1 MTVSPALGATSP
13 ALPAITPQ
21 TKSKYEYLCLDLTR
35 AYCREAVSDQSTCLS
50 VIAKVALLA
59 FPLIAILAA
68 LEAVFDL
75 VIAAPITFI
84 ANCIAGPQEI
94 PAPAA
99 PSAPSS
105 PVNNGQ
111 LAPMVEESQISD
123 SEESATASEISD
135 EEPEVQVGQR
145 QTTQTV
151 TTEQPN
157 EESQVQVG
165 QGQTTQTVI
174 TEQPNEESQVQVGQ
188 GQTTQTVITEQ
199 PNEESEVQVGQGQT
213 AQTVITEQPNE
224 ESEVKVGQGQ
234 TAPTVN
240 TTNVVT
246 PSDTSGPKV
255 LKAAETKNPTPRE
268 VQNSKKGNSKGKSR
282 NLLQAEQRAA
292 QKKAETEEARNRL
305 RANIAASREARK
317 SQK

>member
-174 TEQPNEESQVQVGQ
+174 TEQPNEES
-188 GQTTQTVITEQ
+188 
-199 PNEESEVQVGQGQT
+199 
-213 AQTVITEQPNE
+213 
-224 ESEVKVGQGQ
+224 EVKVGQGQ

>member
-174 TEQPNEESQVQVGQ
+174 TEQPNEES
-188 GQTTQTVITEQ
+188 
-199 PNEESEVQVGQGQT
+199 EVQVGQGQT